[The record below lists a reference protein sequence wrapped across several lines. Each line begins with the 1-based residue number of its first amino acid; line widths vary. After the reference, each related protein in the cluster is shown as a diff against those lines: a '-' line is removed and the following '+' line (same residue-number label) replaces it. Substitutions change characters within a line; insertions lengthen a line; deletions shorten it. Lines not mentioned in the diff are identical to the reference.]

1 MDINA
6 KKIIIR
12 PVITEKT
19 LSLVSEN
26 NKYTFIVLAA
36 ANKHEIA
43 EAIATK
49 FDVKVTDVKTSNF
62 LGKMKLWGS
71 KRVPG
76 LRKNYKKAI
85 ITLAKGNNIPVF
97 EIK

>member
-1 MDINA
+1 MDINT
-6 KKIIIR
+6 KKIIIK

-19 LSLVSEN
+19 LAMVSGF
-26 NKYTFIVLAA
+26 NKYTFIVAA
-36 ANKHEIA
+36 VANKHEIA
-43 EAIATK
+43 EAIAAR
-49 FDVKVTDVKTSNF
+49 FAVKVTSVKTSNF
-62 LGKMKLWGS
+62 LGKMKLWGT